1 MIIFAKAGRSNRE
14 LLQLK
19 IGETAFDFTAAGVTK
34 VEVYAGGQTIS
45 STGAAVTFDGDTLDV
60 DFCALNLPAGTYYP
74 EIVFFIGSNP
84 LPQTIAARGR
94 PNSITL
100 NFEV

>member
-1 MIIFAKAGRSNRE
+1 MIFFAKAGRSNRE

-19 IGETAFDFTAAGVTK
+19 FNDTVFDFAAAGVTK
-34 VEVYAGGQTIS
+34 VEVYAGDQTIS
-45 STGAAVTFDGDTLDV
+45 STGTAITFTGDTLNV

-74 EIVFFIGSNP
+74 EVVFFIGSNP

-100 NFEV
+100 HFE